1 MKLNK
6 CILFSII
13 ILLII
18 IILISTIRSN
28 IKYDLRID
36 NKVNEKF
43 TNIPQYVRYINL
55 TSNPGSWN
63 WRGSENESLR
73 YNNLQSGYYKLK
85 IHYRNK
91 DIKLGWVKIN
101 GNASFKNY
109 NTDTYNLSN
118 VKLQCSD
125 IKEALDPIIETFEDD
140 EGTGGVDDN
149 NNEETEEVLVNCQ
162 LNDLSL
168 DQCTLCGDFIYQ
180 NVDYDSSESGC
191 VEPPLGHRM
200 YHLCRPG
207 DGNCVVD
214 EVQEERCGFQDEDI
228 TDFTDNCE
236 CGDRITQT
244 AVDNSVCNNPQTL
257 VCSNGMGSCTEDLSQ
272 YYDSDCLLIQHSK
285 ENCQS
290 DCSNILPTIIRPA
303 GPEGSCT
310 NDFFE
315 SKITECRPGDGACPV
330 ENCVYGSNY
339 SDWGSC
345 NIADNELCGEKTQII
360 EGDGSGCPDIT
371 QTQICINDNGI
382 NGFTYTEDENYE
394 TPPGLGEPF
403 INENKKIISV
413 NSNEHNLY
421 ANLDNNR
428 YIEVE
433 FYVNNT
439 GNINF
444 EIYTNDE
451 TSIWIIVQSISEPS

>member
-1 MKLNK
+1 MKFNNF
-6 CILFSII
+6 ISFSIM

-28 IKYDLRID
+28 IKYNLSID

-43 TNIPQYVRYINL
+43 TNIPQYVRYVNL
-55 TSNPGSWN
+55 TGNPGSWN
-63 WRGSENESLR
+63 WRGVNNNSLM
-73 YNNLQSGYYKLK
+73 YNNLETGYYKLK
-85 IHYRNK
+85 IYYRNK

-109 NTDTYNLSN
+109 NTNAYNLSN
-118 VKLQCSD
+118 IKLQCSN
-125 IKEALDPIIETFEDD
+125 IKETLNPVENFEDD
-140 EGTGGVDDN
+140 G
-149 NNEETEEVLVNCQ
+149 ETEEVLVNCE
-162 LNDLSL
+162 LNELNIS
-168 DQCTLCGDFIYQ
+168 QCNDCGEFIYQ
-180 NVDYDSSESGC
+180 TVDTQTSTSGC
-191 VEPPLGHRM
+191 IAPPLGHRM

-207 DGNCVVD
+207 DGSCS
-214 EVQEERCGFQDEDI
+214 EEDI
-228 TDFTDNCE
+228 EQEIQESCE
-236 CGDRITQT
+236 FNHDELENFRSSCTCGESITQSG
-244 AVDNSVCNNPQTL
+244 VDSVCNNPQTL
-257 VCSNGMGSCTEDLSQ
+257 VCSNGMGSCTYEFDTSQ
-272 YYDSDCLLIQHSK
+272 LMSHYSDDCVLIQHNK
-285 ENCQS
+285 NNCKS

-303 GPEGSCT
+303 GPEGSCSQF
-310 NDFFE
+310 NNL
-315 SKITECRPGDGACPV
+315 ITTCNPGDGACV
-330 ENCVYGSNY
+330 LEDCVYGSNY
-339 SDWGSC
+339 SGWGSC
-345 NIADNELCGEKTQII
+345 VIPSPNELCGEKTQII
-360 EGDGSGCPDIT
+360 VGGSGCPNIT
-371 QTQICINDNGI
+371 QTQICINDNGS

-439 GNINF
+439 NNISF
-444 EIYTNDE
+444 EMYTNDE